1 MSAGPMAAK
10 MVKERSSDKEQDA
23 MDLDPAKRGR

>member
-1 MSAGPMAAK
+1 MSAGPRAAK
-10 MVKERSSDKEQDA
+10 MVKERSSDKELDA